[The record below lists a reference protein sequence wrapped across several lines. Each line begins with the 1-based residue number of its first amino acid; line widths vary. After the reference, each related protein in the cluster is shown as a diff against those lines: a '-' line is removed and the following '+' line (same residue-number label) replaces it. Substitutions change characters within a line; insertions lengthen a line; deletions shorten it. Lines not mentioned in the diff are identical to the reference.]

1 MEDDICPKFDLLRK
15 YLPDESN
22 KNGEIELNEIKDYEK
37 YCPGHNCN
45 TEIEK
50 ITIGFLWL
58 LGQCYSALKNKS
70 HNNTN
75 AFFIYL
81 ISWFSYKLKQN
92 IGNNAIT
99 IKDFYNNSVIGSGKY
114 SKFTTDAYKISG
126 FDEFMDEQNDLMNI
140 NIEDMSKFYDA
151 FKLLCNMYYNYT
163 ANQNDTIL
171 LNSANDF
178 VEKYTNLNNNCNIE
192 GTARSKIFSA
202 LSTNYDNFKNH
213 CNSKGVKCKD
223 FPSLPEIT
231 KFSALSSGYTSS
243 SSIGKRLFTV
253 LSIFGTIAFL
263 LGISYKY
270 SLFGFRKRVQKQK
283 LREKIKNIKKK
294 INH

>member
-15 YLPDESN
+15 YLPDKLGDTPKS
-22 KNGEIELNEIKDYEK
+22 ELNEITDYEK
-37 YCPGHNCN
+37 YCPGYNCN
-45 TEIEK
+45 TEIDK

-58 LGQCYSALKNKS
+58 LGKCYYAFKNKS

-81 ISWFSYKLKQN
+81 ISWLSYKLKQN
-92 IGNNAIT
+92 IGSNATT

-114 SKFTTDAYKISG
+114 SKFTTEAYKISDL
-126 FDEFMDEQNDLMNI
+126 DEFMKERNDLMNI

-151 FKLLCNMYYNYT
+151 FKLLCNVYDNYT
-163 ANQNDTIL
+163 TNTDENTL
-171 LNSANDF
+171 LNSANAF
-178 VEKYTNLNNNCNIE
+178 VKKYTELNNNCNIE
-192 GTARSKIFSA
+192 GTARSKIFYA
-202 LSTNYDNFKNH
+202 LSTNYDNFKNS
-213 CNSKGVKCKD
+213 CNSSGVKCKD
-223 FPSLPEIT
+223 FQSLPEIT
-231 KFSALSSGYTSS
+231 EFSALSSGYTSS

-270 SLFGFRKRVQKQK
+270 SLFGFRKRFQKQK

-294 INH
+294 MNH